1 MGILDTVINQVGKNL
16 NTGKQKT
23 LHSLP
28 ATETELIERR
38 QQAEKIIQ
46 NKSLMSSAATV
57 VPIPGID
64 VGVDLKL
71 MKDIIEDINKVYGLS
86 HKQVN
91 NMAADMKQQVMFTAA
106 KKGSDF
112 IGRNITTKLLT
123 VVLKA
128 FAKREAAKQ
137 VRWIPVVGQAVAA
150 GISYR
155 LMKKLGEDHARK
167 CEQVARSLM

>member
-1 MGILDTVINQVGKNL
+1 MGILDTVISQVGKTL
-16 NTGKQKT
+16 NTEEKT
-23 LHSLP
+23 FLHSLP
-28 ATETELIERR
+28 TSEAELIERR
-38 QQAEKIIQ
+38 QQADKVIQ
-46 NKSLMSSAATV
+46 NKALMSSAASV
-57 VPIPGID
+57 VPIPGVD

-71 MKDIIEDINKVYGLS
+71 MKDIIEDINNIYGLS

-137 VRWIPVVGQAVAA
+137 VRWIPVVGQGVAA
-150 GISYR
+150 GISYK
-155 LMKKLGEDHARK
+155 LMKKLGEDHAKK
-167 CEQVARSLM
+167 CDQVVRSLM